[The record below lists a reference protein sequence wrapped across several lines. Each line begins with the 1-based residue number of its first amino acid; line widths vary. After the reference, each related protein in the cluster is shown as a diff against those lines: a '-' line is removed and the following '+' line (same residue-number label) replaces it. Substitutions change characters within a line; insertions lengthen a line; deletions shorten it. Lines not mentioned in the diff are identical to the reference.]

1 MLNYI
6 LGILSGIGL
15 SVIAVLVGKRFGEG
29 INRPIEH
36 LPFEV
41 KTRRMAEIIS
51 RKNMLDEI
59 LK

>member
-15 SVIAVLVGKRFGEG
+15 SILAVLVGKRFGEG
-29 INRPIEH
+29 INQPIDH
-36 LPFEV
+36 LPLIER
-41 KTRRMAEIIS
+41 KKMAEIIS